1 MWASLHSCAKK
12 KVEGLLH
19 TFGVQHAR
27 DVQILFGNVEGKVQV
42 FQWIVL

>member
-1 MWASLHSCAKK
+1 MGFSAQLCKG
-12 KVEGLLH
+12 VEAFLY

>member
-1 MWASLHSCAKK
+1 MDFYAQLCKE
-12 KVEGLLH
+12 VEGFVY